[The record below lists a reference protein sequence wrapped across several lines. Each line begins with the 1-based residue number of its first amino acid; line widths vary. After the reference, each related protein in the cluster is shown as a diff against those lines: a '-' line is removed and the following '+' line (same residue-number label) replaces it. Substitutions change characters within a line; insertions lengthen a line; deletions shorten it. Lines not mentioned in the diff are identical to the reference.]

1 MRKYRWVMSHD
12 TKEWCKEKLI
22 LEKCTFLCD
31 EIDLKHSVDG
41 TLRV

>member
-22 LEKCTFLCD
+22 LEKYTFLCD

-41 TLRV
+41 TLKV